1 MLTPSYCQV
10 GHSLSN
16 RLRGCRHTETL
27 TRSSGLFF
35 KFAVAIRF
43 HHYMLFVSIEMM
55 AYSHSVVFSRTVSSP
70 STICSSRSLSLASRW
85 SAVSWPNSFVVM
97 PLNENVRMVCTQ
109 RERERERER
118 ESGVSVTVKVEA
130 NLMGK
135 VYFSL
140 SLNTILVVVTKGSTY
155 FGVEVRNGVFI

>member
-1 MLTPSYCQV
+1 
-10 GHSLSN
+10 
-16 RLRGCRHTETL
+16 
-27 TRSSGLFF
+27 
-35 KFAVAIRF
+35 
-43 HHYMLFVSIEMM
+43 
-55 AYSHSVVFSRTVSSP
+55 
-70 STICSSRSLSLASRW
+70 
-85 SAVSWPNSFVVM
+85 
-97 PLNENVRMVCTQ
+97 MVCTQ